1 MEMLLYRLSYR
12 STFSRSS
19 SVEIETAMIVH
30 SRITGNLTLMIRSLS
45 LGEDAAP
52 GDLLERSLNSQ
63 VSLFDE
69 CVWMMWRK
77 PVKTTGGT
85 AGSQSTNATNTKILL
100 QKLTGSVAD
109 LLQEFDSQWASF
121 RKHSFITR
129 QQAIYIRQIK
139 LDADEYNSII
149 VHIDFAENYT
159 LLNQKQIMQA
169 HWTTPQAT
177 IFTVHIRIN
186 KEKQQSVALISDY
199 LEHDVEFVHTAQG
212 IITDYVL
219 SVYPSVRRLNYVSD
233 GAGQHFKNN
242 KNILNLTHHHSDFG
256 ISALWTF
263 CATAHGKSAVDG
275 IGAAIKHRA
284 TKRVLSGKPTDAI
297 LTPEDLFKFCQQDTI
312 INVFY
317 VSKSRVKQNSE
328 RYRLQARWKHGKLEG
343 KDSLVLILFP
353 LEVRESRTHIVSL
366 IGWVDQIRSQHQF
379 DPVAINKV
387 TCRRTSTST
396 AQATSEL
403 IR

>member
-1 MEMLLYRLSYR
+1 M
-12 STFSRSS
+12 
-19 SVEIETAMIVH
+19 ETA
-30 SRITGNLTLMIRSLS
+30 ITLNSKFTGHLTFMIRLIF

-52 GDLLERSLNSQ
+52 GNLLERSLNSQ

-77 PVKTTGGT
+77 PVNTTGST

-100 QKLTGSVAD
+100 QKLSGSVAD
-109 LLQEFDSQWASF
+109 LLQEFDAQWASF
-121 RKHSFITR
+121 LKHSFITR
-129 QQAIYIRQIK
+129 QQASYIKQIK

-212 IITDYVL
+212 IIADYVL

-242 KNILNLTHHHSDFG
+242 KNILNLTYHHTDFG
-256 ISALWTF
+256 VSAAWTF

-297 LTPEDLFKFCQQDTI
+297 LTPEDLFKFCQQDTA

-317 VSKSRVKQNSE
+317 VSKSRVRQNND

-343 KDSLVLILFP
+343 KGYSVLIL
-353 LEVRESRTHIVSL
+353 LHL
-366 IGWVDQIRSQHQF
+366 DLRSS
-379 DPVAINKV
+379 P
-387 TCRRTSTST
+387 S
-396 AQATSEL
+396 
-403 IR
+403 